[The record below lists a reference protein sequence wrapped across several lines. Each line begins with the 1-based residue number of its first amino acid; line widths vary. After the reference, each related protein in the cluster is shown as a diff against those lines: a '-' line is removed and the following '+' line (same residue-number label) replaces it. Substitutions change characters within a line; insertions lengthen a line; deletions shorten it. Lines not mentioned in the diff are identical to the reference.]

1 MSDAAAYS
9 VRDGI
14 AVISMNN
21 PPVNG
26 LGSVLRP
33 ALMDGIKKAGAD
45 AAVKALVII
54 GSAKA
59 FSGGADIREFNT
71 PKMNVP
77 PSLPEINDA
86 QDAFGKPMIAAI
98 GGFALGGGLELA
110 LGCHYRV
117 ALPKSQLGLP
127 EVKLGI
133 LPGSGGTQRL
143 PRVVGA
149 AEAIKMMTSGNS
161 VPAEKALS
169 LGLVDEIV
177 QGDLLEGA
185 LAYAKKLVADGKG
198 PRRIRDM
205 KVKVDGEPKA
215 FFEKARAE
223 VGKASR
229 GYPAPLEIVACVE
242 AAVSKPFDEGRAE
255 ERKRFQFLVEGAESK
270 ALRHMFFAERQT
282 SKIPDVPEDTPVRPV
297 KSAAV
302 IGAGTMGGGI
312 SMSFAN
318 AGIPVTIIETQ
329 QAALDRGMAT
339 IQKNY
344 ASTVSKGR
352 LAQADMDKRMALL
365 TPSLKLEDAKDA
377 DIVIEAV
384 FERMDVKQDLFRK
397 LDAIAKPGAIL
408 ATNTS
413 TLDVDAIAAATKRPQ
428 DVIGTHFFSP
438 ANVMRLL
445 EVVRGKK
452 TAKDVLATTMK
463 LGKAIRKLPV
473 VSGVCDGF
481 IGNRMIEKYGQQ
493 SLFLLDE
500 GCSPAQVD
508 KASKDWG
515 LAMGPFT
522 MGDMAGLDIGW
533 EIRKRRYQERPNFV
547 YSKVGDRICEAG
559 RYGQKTG
566 KGWYKYESGGGANAR
581 TPIPDPEADAII
593 EAYRKEIGVKARKIT
608 DEEIIERLIY
618 ALVNEAAYILDE
630 GIALRASDVD
640 MVYLTGYGF
649 PAYRGG
655 PMFYASTVGLDKVVA
670 AIKRF
675 QQGYQGGV
683 WKLAPL
689 LEKLAAEGKTFSEY
703 DAGRK

>member
-1 MSDAAAYS
+1 MSDATSYS

-14 AVISMNN
+14 AVIAMNN

-33 ALMDGIKKAGAD
+33 GIVEGMKKAEAD
-45 AAVKALVII
+45 PAVKALVII

-71 PKMNVP
+71 PKSSMSP
-77 PSLPEINDA
+77 TLPEINDA
-86 QDAFGKPMIAAI
+86 QDNFKKPMVAAI

-117 ALPKSQLGLP
+117 AAPKTLLGLP

-149 AEAIKMMTSGNS
+149 TEAVKMMTTGNP
-161 VPAEKALS
+161 VPAEKGLQV
-169 LGLVDEIV
+169 GLVDEVV

-185 LAYAKKLVADGKG
+185 IAFAKKLVAEGKG
-198 PRRIRDM
+198 PRRIRDLT
-205 KVKVDGEPKA
+205 VNVDGDPKA
-215 FFEKARAE
+215 FFEAARAE

-242 AAVSKPFDEGRAE
+242 AAVNLPFDEGRQE
-255 ERKRFQFLVEGAESK
+255 ERRRFAGLVEGSESK

-282 SKIPDVPEDTPVRPV
+282 SKIPDVPEGTPTR
-297 KSAAV
+297 KIEKAAV

-312 SMSFAN
+312 TMSLVN
-318 AGIPVTIIETQ
+318 VGIPVTIIEMKQ
-329 QAALDRGMAT
+329 DALDRGIAT
-339 IQKNY
+339 IKKNY

-352 LAQADMDKRMALL
+352 LKQEEMDKRMALI
-365 TPSLKLEDAKDA
+365 TPALSIEAGKDA
-377 DIVIEAV
+377 DIIIEAV
-384 FERMDVKQDLFRK
+384 FERMDVKQEIFRK
-397 LDAIAKPGAIL
+397 LDAVMKPGAIL
-408 ATNTS
+408 ASNTS
-413 TLDVDAIAAATKRPQ
+413 TLDVDAIAAVTKRPQ

-445 EVVRGKK
+445 EVVRGKA
-452 TAKDVLATTMK
+452 TGKDVLATTMA
-463 LGKAIRKLPV
+463 LGKKIKKVPV

-500 GCSPAQVD
+500 GCSPQQVD
-508 KASKDWG
+508 AAVQKWG
-515 LAMGPFT
+515 MAMGPLT

-533 EIRKRRYQERPNFV
+533 EIRKRRYIERPNFL
-547 YSKVGDRICEAG
+547 YSKVGDKVAELG
-559 RYGQKTG
+559 RFGQKTG
-566 KGWYKYESGGGANAR
+566 KGWYLYEAGNR
-581 TPIPDPEADAII
+581 KPIPDPLVDTIVAD
-593 EAYRKEIGVKARKIT
+593 YRKANNIPTRSIS
-608 DEEIIERLIY
+608 DEEIVERLIY
-618 ALVNEAAYILDE
+618 SLVNEAAYILEE
-630 GIALRASDVD
+630 GIALRASDID

-649 PAYRGG
+649 PPYRGG
-655 PMFYASTVGLDKVVA
+655 PMFYADTVGLPKVLA
-670 AIKRF
+670 AIEGF
-675 QQGYQGGV
+675 QKGYMGEV
-683 WKLAPL
+683 WKPAPL
-689 LEKLAAEGKTFSEY
+689 LVQLAKDGKKFN
-703 DAGRK
+703 G